1 MNTATAIIL
10 ILFAAAFT
18 AVFAKTRKAYRKTRV
33 PGYRYISWIL
43 VPLIL
48 QFAVMAAD
56 LLTPDPAIH
65 QALSKASWGV
75 TIVSGIITACVL
87 LQLRKDNKIKEN
99 GNDNYEK

>member
-1 MNTATAIIL
+1 
-10 ILFAAAFT
+10 
-18 AVFAKTRKAYRKTRV
+18 
-33 PGYRYISWIL
+33 
-43 VPLIL
+43 
-48 QFAVMAAD
+48 MAAD